1 MKGNSYLSR
10 KLHSL
15 LGVIPLSLFIITHAL
30 TNFSAV
36 EGGSERFKAAVG
48 FINGLPLVNVLELF
62 GIFIPLIF
70 HGVYGLYIAY
80 QSNLNTGQF
89 SYGRNWAFALQ
100 RISGVITFIFVF
112 WHVYQTRFQV
122 AIGGITHDQLGMTMH
137 NIATNPLFFT
147 LYVIGVLASTFHF
160 ANGMWAFLVSWGI
173 TVSPRAQRVSSYIWM
188 VVFVLVSAMFLMSLS
203 AFRGD
208 EFKEAAAALDAIRT
222 IV

>member
-1 MKGNSYLSR
+1 
-10 KLHSL
+10 
-15 LGVIPLSLFIITHAL
+15 
-30 TNFSAV
+30 
-36 EGGSERFKAAVG
+36 
-48 FINGLPLVNVLELF
+48 
-62 GIFIPLIF
+62 
-70 HGVYGLYIAY
+70 
-80 QSNLNTGQF
+80 
-89 SYGRNWAFALQ
+89 
-100 RISGVITFIFVF
+100 
-112 WHVYQTRFQV
+112 
-122 AIGGITHDQLGMTMH
+122 MTMH